1 MKSFERKLF
10 PYLMLLP
17 MMVIFGV
24 FLFYPALN
32 GLKISF
38 MKWDGINPQE
48 LKQFMAN

>member
-17 MMVIFGV
+17 MIVIFGV

-32 GLKISF
+32 GLDEYDWNCYLDF
-38 MKWDGINPQE
+38 ADRH
-48 LKQFMAN
+48 L